1 MIEVTRFNGTKF
13 HINAE
18 LVETIEATPDT
29 IVTLTTKSKYVVRES
44 VQDVVQKIFR
54 YKKRLN
60 VTNFGEDLDD
70 LSFKN

>member
-13 HINAE
+13 YINAE

-44 VQDVVQKIFR
+44 VQDVVQKIFT
-54 YKKRLN
+54 YKKRLH